1 MPVFN
6 NTKILKSGDDIVLGS
21 VISNEQFGFEAY
33 NNLIFDRIED
43 LVLNYVNDRVKEK
56 FLSFERPDMNINEYR
71 EAVLS
76 DIAQKVQ
83 EKLNVSISYE
93 NEYTAYGVITE
104 AITDSDK
111 FQNFLTVI
119 KERFD
124 EYENSIA
131 YNSVMA
137 ATKDQLITRKRYTEM
152 AIDFHTEQNNKGQI
166 KFYSDE
172 LELIKKR
179 LKQ

>member
-93 NEYTAYGVITE
+93 NEYTAYGVIAE
-104 AITDSDK
+104 AITDSDQ

-119 KERFD
+119 KERFG

-131 YNSVMA
+131 FSGTIPLNSQDTSDYFSEENINEVLLDTNIMDYIE
-137 ATKDQLITRKRYTEM
+137 TLYTYGLP
-152 AIDFHTEQNNKGQI
+152 I
-166 KFYSDE
+166 
-172 LELIKKR
+172 LL
-179 LKQ
+179 